1 MDNFLTRKLRVLGA
15 SKNGKHFW
23 GPLGSWVMAKWKK
36 RELGKEMERD
46 DLQKRFSLSKG
57 AISRFHVRCFSVV
70 KWQATP
76 EEVNCKGLPG
86 CRTVPFVFSEDFVQS
101 DG

>member
-1 MDNFLTRKLRVLGA
+1 MDNFLTRKLRVLGCQQKWEA
-15 SKNGKHFW
+15 F
-23 GPLGSWVMAKWKK
+23 LGSTRFLGHGQMEKRGNWERKWK
-36 RELGKEMERD
+36 GMIYRD
-46 DLQKRFSLSKG
+46 FLFQRG
-57 AISRFHVRCFSVV
+57 FHVRCFSDV

-86 CRTVPFVFSEDFVQS
+86 CRTVPFVFSEDFVRS